1 LNGAICI
8 LLKMSKVVVV
18 RLTDGPTKQQAKKDQ
33 YRRLLNSGL
42 TLLTGQSSPSAAVAK
57 LIPKGIVGMKT
68 NCLSPRIT
76 YTSPNLSHAL
86 AELLIEGGRK
96 ENDIIIWERTNR
108 ELKRAGYELN
118 ASSFG
123 LRCLGTDTNLVGYSR
138 KLHSYKEVNSRVTR
152 ILTDMVAANVNLP
165 VLKDHSM
172 AGLSGGLKNM
182 YGAIHNPNKYHD
194 NNCNPYAAQ
203 VSMLEPLKSRN
214 VLSILDAVNVQ
225 YQGGPGPNE
234 GHLASYGG
242 LVISND
248 PVSADRVGLEI
259 IEYYRAVN
267 GFPTLAKS
275 GRPPDYLKT
284 AETLGLGIEDM
295 NRIEV
300 VVRVVT
306 PDGSVQPGELLS

>member
-1 LNGAICI
+1 
-8 LLKMSKVVVV
+8 MSKVVVV
-18 RLTDGPTKQQAKKDQ
+18 RLTDGPTRQQAEKSQ
-33 YRRLLNSGL
+33 YRRLLNAGL
-42 TLLTGQSSPSAAVAK
+42 TLLTGQSSPTDAVTT
-57 LIPKGIVGMKT
+57 LIPKGVVGMKT

-86 AELLIEGGRK
+86 AELLVESGRK
-96 ENDIIIWERTNR
+96 ENDVIIWERTNR

-138 KLHSYKEVNSRVTR
+138 NLYSYKEVNSQVTR
-152 ILTDMVAANVNLP
+152 ILTNLVAANINLP
-165 VLKDHSM
+165 VLKDHSI

-214 VLSILDAVNVQ
+214 VLSIVDAINVQ

-234 GHLASYGG
+234 GHLAAYGG

-248 PVSADRVGLEI
+248 PVSADRIGLEI
-259 IEYYRAVN
+259 VEHFRAIN
-267 GFPTLAKS
+267 ALPTLPKS

-284 AETLGLGIEDM
+284 AEQLGLGVEDI
-295 NRIEV
+295 NHIEV
-300 VVRVVT
+300 VVDVVS
-306 PDGSVQPGELLS
+306 PDGSIKPGELLA

>member
-1 LNGAICI
+1 
-8 LLKMSKVVVV
+8 MSKVVVV
-18 RLTDGPTKQQAKKDQ
+18 RLTNGPTGQQAEKAQ
-33 YRRLLNSGL
+33 YRRLLNAG
-42 TLLTGQSSPSAAVAK
+42 TMLLTGESSPTAAIAR
-57 LIPKGIVGMKT
+57 LIPKGVAGMKT

-76 YTSPNLSHAL
+76 YTSPNLSYAL
-86 AELLIEGGRK
+86 AELLIESGRK

-123 LRCLGTDTNLVGYSR
+123 VRCLGTDTNLVGYSR

-152 ILTDMVAANVNLP
+152 ILTDMVAANINLP
-165 VLKDHSM
+165 VLKDHSI

-203 VSMLEPLKSRN
+203 VSMLEPLRSRN
-214 VLSILDAVNVQ
+214 VLSIIDAVNVQ

-242 LVISND
+242 LVISDD

-259 IEYYRAVN
+259 LEHFRTVN
-267 GFPTLAKS
+267 GFPNLPKS

-284 AETLGLGIEDM
+284 AEKLGLGIEDI
-295 NRIEV
+295 NGIDV
-300 VVRVVT
+300 VVRVVAA
-306 PDGSVQPGELLS
+306 DDSIKAGDLLS